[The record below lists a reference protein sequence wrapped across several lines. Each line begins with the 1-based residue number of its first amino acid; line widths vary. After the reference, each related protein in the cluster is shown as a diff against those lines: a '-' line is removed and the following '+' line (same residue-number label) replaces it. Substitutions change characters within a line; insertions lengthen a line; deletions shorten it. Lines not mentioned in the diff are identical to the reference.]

1 MGKDVIGVR
10 KIGILLMAV
19 ILVVC
24 CALSVSASNRL
35 SSAQVTASVFND
47 GSCQVNMT
55 MTIRIDQQIDK
66 LFFPIPENA
75 TAVSLN
81 GSRVAASRQNGVRQ
95 VNLTRVLRKLTG
107 ELSFSIQYTLPD
119 VIHTDENDMQQLQL
133 PLLSGFQYPIESL
146 QFTVT
151 MPGEVGAKPA
161 FTSGYHQSSIE
172 ADMDFSVEGMT
183 ITGVTLKPLKDHET
197 LVMTVPVSDDMF
209 PRALVVV
216 SDTSALVVAMEIFAV
231 LAVVYWLLFLRYI
244 PMRRQ
249 LATEPPEG
257 YGAGVLGAALSL
269 QGTDLTLMVLD
280 WAQLGYLT
288 LCRDRDGRVYL
299 RKRMDMGNERSAFE
313 QRTFQKLFAKGSQV
327 DTGSLA
333 YARLL
338 LDMGKKLPPLSELI
352 RPRTGNVKLF
362 RGLLGGIGLCA
373 GAGIGLMMGDGAFL
387 QGLLVVLMAALGGI
401 SGWHMAGWSYG
412 LGLRHQKTMYFA
424 LALCLVWLLLGVSCG
439 QGVLA
444 LWMVVAMAVGG
455 LLLRFAGLRTELGR
469 QTAASLGG
477 LRSHLRKLDPQELEK
492 RCEADPDYFFRL
504 YPYALALGVEKS
516 FCKAFGRISLGEC
529 PYVVGGPGEGKTAS
543 TWSQVLQ
550 AMASATESRAKR
562 LPLERFIK
570 FLRRL
575 RQR

>member
-1 MGKDVIGVR
+1 MR
-10 KIGILLMAV
+10 KIGILLLAV

-24 CALSVSASNRL
+24 CALTVSANNRL
-35 SSAQVTASVFND
+35 SSAQVTASVFAD

-81 GSRVAASRQNGVRQ
+81 GSRVAAGRQNGVRQ
-95 VNLTRVLRKLTG
+95 VNLTRLLRKLTG

-119 VIHTDENDMQQLQL
+119 VIHTDENDIQQLQL

-161 FTSGYHQSSIE
+161 FTSGYHKSSIE

-197 LVMTVPVSDDMF
+197 LVMTLPVSDEMF

-216 SDTSALVVAMEIFAV
+216 SDTSALVVAMEICAA

-249 LATEPPEG
+249 MATEPPEG
-257 YGAGVLGAALSL
+257 YSAGVLGAVLSL
-269 QGTDLTLMVLD
+269 HGTDLTLLVLD
-280 WAQLGYLT
+280 WARLGYLT
-288 LCRDRDGRVYL
+288 LYRDRDGRVYL

-313 QRTFQKLFAKGSQV
+313 QRTFQKLFAKVNQV

-333 YARLL
+333 YAQLL
-338 LDMGKKLPPLSELI
+338 LAAGKKLPPLNELI
-352 RPRTGNVKLF
+352 RPRTGNVNLF
-362 RGLLGGIGLCA
+362 RGLLAGIGLCA
-373 GAGIGLMMGDGAFL
+373 GAGIGLMMGDGALL
-387 QGLLVVLMAALGGI
+387 QGLLVVIMAALGGV
-401 SGWHMAGWSYG
+401 SGWWIAGWSSG

-424 LALCLVWLLLGVSCG
+424 FGLCVLWLLLGISCG
-439 QGVLA
+439 QGMLA
-444 LWMVVAMAVGG
+444 LWMVIALLVGG
-455 LLLRFAGLRTELGR
+455 ILLRFAGLRTDLGR

-477 LRSHLRKLDPQELEK
+477 LRSHLRKPDAQELEH

-504 YPYALALGVEKS
+504 YPYALALGVEKA

-529 PYVVGGPGEGKTAS
+529 PYVVGGPGEGKTAD
-543 TWSQVLQ
+543 TWSQVLLT
-550 AMASATESRAKR
+550 MAAATESRAKQ